1 MHLLCISPLSLG
13 ELIHGKAGGINM
25 ITLKGITKIYD
36 TGSVKAIALH
46 QIDLHI
52 DAGEFVAVMGP
63 SGSGKSTM
71 LNIIGCL
78 DKPTSGEYYID
89 GNNVAQSSNNQLAE
103 IRNRKIGFIFQGF
116 NLLPRT
122 TALENV
128 ELPLMYAGING
139 RERRQRALSALDAVG
154 LTNRVNHTSK
164 ELSGG
169 QQQRVAI
176 ARALINNPAV
186 IFADEPTGNLDTQAG
201 EEIMVILENLHLA
214 GNTIIVV
221 THEQAIAD
229 FTNRLIRFCDGQ
241 IIKDDRK
248 MVKA

>member
-1 MHLLCISPLSLG
+1 
-13 ELIHGKAGGINM
+13 M
-25 ITLKGITKIYD
+25 ITLNGITKIYD
-36 TGSVKAIALH
+36 TGSVKAIAL
-46 QIDLHI
+46 QGIDLHI

-63 SGSGKSTM
+63 SGSGKTTI

-78 DKPTSGEYYID
+78 DKPTSGEYYLD
-89 GNNVAQSSNNQLAE
+89 GSDVAQALSSQLAD

-128 ELPLMYAGING
+128 ELPLIYAGING
-139 RERRQRALSALDAVG
+139 KERRQRALSALEAVG

-176 ARALINNPAV
+176 ARALIHNPAV
-186 IFADEPTGNLDTQAG
+186 ILADEPTGNLDTQASK
-201 EEIMVILENLHLA
+201 EVMAILKDLNHA
-214 GNTIIVV
+214 GNTILVV
-221 THEQAIAD
+221 THEQTIAE
-229 FTNRLIRFCDGQ
+229 FTNRIIRFRDGR
-241 IIKDDRK
+241 IVREDWKS
-248 MVKA
+248 V